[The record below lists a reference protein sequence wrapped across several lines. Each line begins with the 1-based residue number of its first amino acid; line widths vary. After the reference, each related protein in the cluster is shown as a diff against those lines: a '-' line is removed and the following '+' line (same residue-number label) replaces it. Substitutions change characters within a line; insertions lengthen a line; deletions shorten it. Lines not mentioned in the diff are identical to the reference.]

1 MEKDTGL
8 PCEIGQIPPAAKP
21 NRPVSRANPV
31 SSGSLVYLI
40 NDLGPASVFT
50 FNPDFRPGRIVLRS
64 RAMNTAA
71 DATLLGVLQEGVP
84 FSQRPFA
91 DLGHR
96 CGLSEEDVL
105 ARIQALKH
113 DRVIRQISAI
123 FDTRSLGY
131 ASSLVAAQ
139 VVPEQLEA
147 AVAVINSHP
156 GVSHNY
162 LRNHEFNLWYTLAV
176 PPTSRLGLEGT
187 VDLLHRR
194 SGAIATR
201 PLPTLRLFK
210 IGVHCEVAGNSQ
222 PDDQSTPAYTEANRQ
237 ETAPLTALEI
247 EFVRVMQRDLA
258 LMPEPFLA
266 VAAELGLSFADASA
280 MHQRFLTTGR
290 MRRFAAVL
298 HHRKAGFGANAMG
311 VWAGPQHDP
320 DTLQRLGETMAGFRA
335 VSHCYQRPNYPGW
348 PYNLFTMVHGKT
360 PEECE
365 QTLAAIAEATG
376 LTNYRALYSS
386 HEFKKVRVRY
396 FTDEEA
402 KWEEVNCSGGL

>member
-1 MEKDTGL
+1 MMD
-8 PCEIGQIPPAAKP
+8 
-21 NRPVSRANPV
+21 
-31 SSGSLVYLI
+31 
-40 NDLGPASVFT
+40 DLGPASVFT
-50 FNPDFRPGRIVLRS
+50 FNPDFRPCRIVLRS
-64 RAMNTAA
+64 RAMNTAT

-84 FSQRPFA
+84 FSQRTFA

-105 ARIQALKH
+105 ARIQTLKH

-139 VVPEQLEA
+139 VAPEQLDA

-176 PPTSRLGLEGT
+176 SPASRLGLEET

-194 SGAIATR
+194 SGAQSTR
-201 PLPTLRLFK
+201 LLPTLRLFK
-210 IGVHCEVAGNSQ
+210 IGVHFEVEGGSQ
-222 PDDQSTPAYTEANRQ
+222 PDDQSAPAYTEANRQ
-237 ETAPLTALEI
+237 EAGPLSALEI
-247 EFVRVMQRDLA
+247 EFVRVMQRDLP
-258 LMPEPFLA
+258 LVPEPFLA

-280 MHQRFLTTGR
+280 MHQQFLTTGR

-311 VWAGPQHDP
+311 VWAGPENDP
-320 DTLQRLGETMAGFRA
+320 DALQRLGETMAGFRA
-335 VSHCYQRPNYPGW
+335 VSHCYQRPSYPGW
-348 PYNLFTMVHGKT
+348 PYNLFTMVHGKN

-365 QTLAAIAEATG
+365 QTLAAIADATG
-376 LTNYRALYSS
+376 LTDYRALYSS
-386 HEFKKVRVRY
+386 HEFKKTRVRY
-396 FTDEEA
+396 FTADEA
-402 KWEEVNCSGGL
+402 KWEDANCSGGL